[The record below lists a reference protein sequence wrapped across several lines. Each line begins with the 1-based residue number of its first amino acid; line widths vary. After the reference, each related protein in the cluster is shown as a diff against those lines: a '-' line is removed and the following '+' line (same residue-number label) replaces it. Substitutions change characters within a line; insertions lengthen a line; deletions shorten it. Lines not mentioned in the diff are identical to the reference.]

1 MYIITVKL
9 FCTIKNQF
17 LKNLC
22 SRTHR
27 GGFQFLLVLYLWVI
41 VCLSKSQVI
50 SFHAVIAF
58 GLGKNILFKSILG
71 HCVVVYRGSGNCHS
85 DKFVA
90 WKT

>member
-1 MYIITVKL
+1 MGTFLLSTMSLNVHN

-41 VCLSKSQVI
+41 
-50 SFHAVIAF
+50 SFYAVIAF